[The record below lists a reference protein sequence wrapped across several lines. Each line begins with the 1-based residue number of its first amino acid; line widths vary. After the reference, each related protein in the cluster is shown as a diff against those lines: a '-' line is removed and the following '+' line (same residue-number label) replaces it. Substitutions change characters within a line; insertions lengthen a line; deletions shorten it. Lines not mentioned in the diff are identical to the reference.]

1 MSACRCSSQSCSS
14 AEAKSMRRKRVSHW
28 TSREKASKRSSAA
41 GSRSTQISVPSGPIG
56 AATSRAWP
64 PSPKV
69 QSIAVS
75 PGCGSSR
82 SMSSPARTGTCARV
96 MSRRMAKAL
105 RDPDDLAIQALLVLL
120 PAGAVPDLDVV
131 EVADHDDLLRD
142 ARMLEQRRGEC
153 HPAGRVELDV
163 ERVAREIA
171 REGAPLAA
179 HRVQVA
185 EEALGPC
192 LEGVRGPDGHAG
204 LERLR
209 ENHSTREG
217 GTEFRRHVEPVL
229 RVE

>member
-1 MSACRCSSQSCSS
+1 I
-14 AEAKSMRRKRVSHW
+14 RRKRVSQE
-28 TSREKASKRSSAA
+28 TSRANASKRSSAA
-41 GSRSTQISVPSGPIG
+41 GSRSTHTSVPSGPIRS
-56 AATSRAWP
+56 ATRRAWP
-64 PSPKV
+64 PSPNV
-69 QSIAVS
+69 QSTAVS
-75 PGCGSSR
+75 PGRGSSR
-82 SMSSPARTGTCARV
+82 SISSPARTGTCARV

-120 PAGAVPDLDVV
+120 PAGAIPDLDVV

-142 ARMLEQRRGEC
+142 PRMTEQRRVEC

-163 ERVAREIA
+163 PGVAREIA

-179 HRVQVA
+179 HGVQVV

-192 LEGVRGPDGHAG
+192 LERVGGPDRHAG
-204 LERLR
+204 FERLR

-217 GTEFRRHVEPVL
+217 VTELGRHVQPVL

>member
-82 SMSSPARTGTCARV
+82 SISSPARTGTCARV
-96 MSRRMAKAL
+96 MSSRMAKAL
-105 RDPDDLAIQALLVLL
+105 CDPDDLAIQALLVLL

-142 ARMLEQRRGEC
+142 ARMPEERRVEC
-153 HPAGRVELDV
+153 HPAGRVELRV
-163 ERVAREIA
+163 PRVAREVA
-171 REGAPLAA
+171 SERTALAA
-179 HRVQVA
+179 DRIQVR
-185 EEALGPC
+185 EEALGPR
-192 LEGVRGPDGHAG
+192 LERVRRPDRDAG
-204 LERLR
+204 L
-209 ENHSTREG
+209 
-217 GTEFRRHVEPVL
+217 
-229 RVE
+229 